1 MLLDADI
8 GGLLWPFIIA
18 ALLLCTA
25 RARFETFVVGRIL
38 TLYSLF
44 IMDLLDLTRMH

>member
-1 MLLDADI
+1 MLDAEI
-8 GGLLWPFIIA
+8 GGLLWHFINA

-25 RARFETFVVGRIL
+25 RARLETFVVGRIL

-44 IMDLLDLTRMH
+44 IMDLLDLI